1 MYRIA
6 TEGRC
11 RLALLCSLLLGAL
24 VAFGADGADDRSAP
38 ATQRDIDRL
47 ITLVVGIRE
56 DFRTTQ
62 DRMQVDLQGI
72 RAELRTMRTDIN
84 ERFDKV
90 YERFDKVYEQFDRV
104 NGRLDGKADSGDIAW
119 WGSILAGI
127 TAVIAILAA
136 TTTVTLG
143 YVANRILRTETGRRP
158 KGPRGSAAAP
168 EREPPDALAEA
179 EP

>member
-11 RLALLCSLLLGAL
+11 RLALLGALLLGAL

-47 ITLVVGIRE
+47 ITLVEGTRE
-56 DFRTTQ
+56 D
-62 DRMQVDLQGI
+62 
-72 RAELRTMRTDIN
+72 LRTMRTDIN

-90 YERFDKVYEQFDRV
+90 NERFDRVYE
-104 NGRLDGKADSGDIAW
+104 RLDGKANSGDIAW

-136 TTTVTLG
+136 TTVTFG

>member
-11 RLALLCSLLLGAL
+11 RLALLGALLLGAL

-38 ATQRDIDRL
+38 AIQRDIDRL
-47 ITLVVGIRE
+47 ITLVEGIRE
-56 DFRTTQ
+56 DLRTTQ
-62 DRMQVDLQGI
+62 DRMQVDLQGM

-84 ERFDKV
+84 ERLDKV
-90 YERFDKVYEQFDRV
+90 YEQFDRVNGQFDRV
-104 NGRLDGKADSGDIAW
+104 NGRLDGKADSIDIAR
-119 WGSILAGI
+119 WGSL
-127 TAVIAILAA
+127 IAILAA
-136 TTTVTLG
+136 TTAILAAITTATFG
-143 YVANRILRTETGRRP
+143 YAANRILRIETGRRP